1 MSLAMGEAL
10 ANKGSR
16 EALITKAVWSL
27 KADEWFQN
35 LAVGTRFSADDL
47 TDAIG
52 FPDAFYPNSNNA
64 IGAKIRHWS
73 NQLAVA
79 RIGFIKSTRTLS
91 HARMIAWWEKI

>member
-27 KADEWFQN
+27 SADEWFAK
-35 LAVGTRFSADDL
+35 LERGTRFSADDL

-64 IGAKIRHWS
+64 VGAKIRHWS
-73 NQLAVA
+73 HNGEVQRV
-79 RIGFIKSTRTLS
+79 GFIKSTRTLS